1 MSLTRQPY
9 QGIKRK
15 KIEIRLPINLLSI
28 IDQKAALEGVSRTE
42 KIKDLL
48 EQSLGGGSP
57 VSQPEGA
64 ERLILEQILKY
75 TIETNYMAVSIY
87 GNNKG
92 RMTSNLGSEAS
103 AIARKKLMELKGE
116 AEIPNG

>member
-9 QGIKRK
+9 RGIKRQ
-15 KIEIRLPINLLSI
+15 KIEIRLPVSLLSV
-28 IDQKAALEGVSRTE
+28 IDQKSSLEGVSRTE

-48 EQSLGGGSP
+48 EASLGGFPLP
-57 VSQPEGA
+57 VQEESTDKS
-64 ERLILEQILKY
+64 ILEQLLKY
-75 TIETNYMAVSIY
+75 TIETNYMAASVY

-103 AIARKKLMELKGE
+103 AVARKKIMEFKGGIE
-116 AEIPNG
+116 A

>member
-9 QGIKRK
+9 RDIRRK
-15 KIEIRLPINLLSI
+15 KIEIRLPISLLATI
-28 IDQKAALEGVSRTE
+28 EQKASLEGISRTE

-48 EQSLGGGSP
+48 EQSLGG
-57 VSQPEGA
+57 VTIVTQPDVA
-64 ERLILEQILKY
+64 EKSMLEQILKH
-75 TIETNYMAVSIY
+75 TIETNYMAVSVY

-103 AIARKKLMELKGE
+103 AMARKKLMEFRGE
-116 AEIPNG
+116 IEVPHG